1 MNKRN
6 ELFKKALDWLYS
18 EGKVADQREL
28 SSATGINEV
37 TISRIVNNKVKEPS
51 EATLR
56 KLDAAFGHIFN
67 MSFFRG
73 ENVSM
78 LKEEKELQ
86 SSMSI
91 DPSSAIN
98 AAIAAHAKLVDN
110 LEYQLRAKEKELR
123 ERLIDKDAQ
132 IELLQ
137 ARVFDLERLLK
148 AEKKE
153 EISTYQYPIGTAE
166 ESQGKRI

>member
-1 MNKRN
+1 
-6 ELFKKALDWLYS
+6 
-18 EGKVADQREL
+18 
-28 SSATGINEV
+28 
-37 TISRIVNNKVKEPS
+37 
-51 EATLR
+51 
-56 KLDAAFGHIFN
+56 
-67 MSFFRG
+67 
-73 ENVSM
+73 M

-132 IELLQ
+132 IKLLQ